1 MQRSAIL
8 RCIFLSA
15 QLGAANNVVYAI
27 KEPGIDANQFLVF
40 LFDGILP
47 DIDESVVTWSLL
59 TEADIETNAFDG

>member
-1 MQRSAIL
+1 MQYAVNSSPASAT
-8 RCIFLSA
+8 
-15 QLGAANNVVYAI
+15 I

-59 TEADIETNAFDG
+59 AEAEIETNAFDG